1 MGWLVGRFFACGFR
15 LRFFRLSAFALFFG
29 FLAGLFIAADH
40 PASAETGIKPTDK
53 CEISSDQ
60 RRINVLLLLDASRS
74 LSRTDP
80 GISRQGGLEAAVVNL
95 ANLARSNPE
104 VDISIA
110 VDTFST
116 GYSRRHGWQ
125 DAQNAQRAL
134 SGRYNGIT
142 ALGDGITGSFTDY
155 REAMRGVADRFR
167 EAPTS
172 GCNLLMWFTDGEHA
186 TEGTSS
192 DVSEREWEQLRM
204 LCASEEMADLKER
217 NVYSVGVLLSSID
230 SPVNSGPLEQIFGMG
245 TSVCRYAL
253 DGEIRAD
260 VETSSLR
267 DALDELINEVVY
279 EVEAELE
286 TEDDLPREERGLPD
300 EDAYESCSGGD
311 GTAASPCVYSF
322 SLDSEKE
329 SFRVFV
335 DMTFLG
341 SGISNPGAVKI
352 RVRSPLGIVSE
363 PVVSAAQQAANAQ
376 QDDAQVAQYQPV
388 RPFWFLSQRPYDSRW
403 EIIGHQAAEQI
414 ADEGDWEWDGEW
426 SLLFWGDTP
435 EAQADA
441 GRVAAAFRAI
451 TVDAPSASMNLNE
464 GKLIGFIENF
474 PNDYSSVELNLEPRD
489 ANDEPVYPT
498 RPNLKC
504 ESADCNP
511 VPVSGDN
518 HRFEVLGLFDEVVW
532 WDNEEAGGD
541 GLRLESALERGQVSV
556 GVVLDQEFLYGG
568 ERGYGTDGESGQPL
582 SWSNDIGRH
591 VLEDLD
597 AFLDGKDAWEELRDW
612 VPSGE
617 PPALPFD
624 LRLLPPPYDVAG
636 DKVVFRLEVSPG
648 YFPGVVSLEGV
659 SIRTAATGATQP
671 DYDEDWTCEVPG
683 TAGRGDVEPTTC
695 RAVRIDLG
703 LSEDSEVTAQLDFQI
718 APVADFERVARSDEL
733 TVPSEQEWNELWSAI
748 QQAAVPRRESLESAP
763 FQVDLPTPG
772 DKLGEF
778 LPILLSLMALAA
790 ALRFFVAWRLR
801 PWAKLDSPEYVVK
814 PLGDAPRYHSSTEE
828 VEESICMDLTR
839 RTVKGQIG
847 DVLVFSSWM
856 PLLAG
861 RPPRLGAKSS
871 RGGCI
876 GPRDYYTT
884 GKGERIGII
893 GPDLRDGWVVEIVGQ
908 QYNLV
913 VWDLGADET
922 DRLNRIA
929 EVEDSAAEQVRA
941 MRSETQAD
949 NTREKGFT
957 STSESDEASAVPADP
972 FGDSASDPL
981 GDQVATRS
989 SRTATSSRAT
999 KGNHTMLRPVI
1010 FIGCGGSGE
1019 KAVRYVR
1026 EAVRA

>member
-1 MGWLVGRFFACGFR
+1 MGWLAGGFFAGGLWMR
-15 LRFFRLSAFALFFG
+15 IVHLSAFALFLG
-29 FLAGLFIAADH
+29 FLAGGGLFIAGNH
-40 PASAETGIKPTDK
+40 PASAETGVIPTDK
-53 CEISSDQ
+53 CEISNDQ
-60 RRINVLLLLDASRS
+60 RQINVVLLLDASRS

-80 GISRQGGLEAAVVNL
+80 GNSRQGGLEAAVVNL
-95 ANLARSNPE
+95 ANLARSNPD
-104 VDISIA
+104 VGISIA
-110 VDTFST
+110 VDTFAT
-116 GYSRRHGWQ
+116 GYSRQHGWQ
-125 DAQNAQRAL
+125 DVAEAQQAL
-134 SGRYNGIT
+134 IGRYNSIT
-142 ALGDGITGSFTDY
+142 ALGSAAIGSFTDY

-167 EAPTS
+167 NAPPS
-172 GCNLLMWFTDGEHA
+172 GCNLLLWFTDGEHA

-192 DVSEREWEQLRM
+192 DVSEREWEQLRT
-204 LCASEEMADLKER
+204 LCASAEMADLKER
-217 NVYSVGVLLSSID
+217 NVYAVGVLLSSSD
-230 SPVNSGPLEQIFGMG
+230 SPVNSGPVEQVFGEG
-245 TSVCRYAL
+245 SSTCRYAL
-253 DGEIRAD
+253 DGEISAD
-260 VETSSLR
+260 VGASDLR

-279 EVEAELE
+279 EVNAEAE

-300 EDAYESCSGGD
+300 EDDYGVCSGGD

-376 QDDAQVAQYQPV
+376 QDDAQIAQYQPV

-498 RPNLKC
+498 RPNLRC
-504 ESADCNP
+504 ESADCDP
-511 VPVSGDN
+511 VPVSVDD
-518 HRFEVLGLFDEVVW
+518 HRFEIPGLFDEVVW
-532 WDNEEAGGD
+532 WDSEEAGGD
-541 GLRLESALERGQVSV
+541 GFRLKSALGLGQVSV
-556 GVVLDQEFLYGG
+556 GAVLDQEFLYGG

-582 SWSNDIGRH
+582 SWSNDIGRL

-597 AFLDGKDAWEELRDW
+597 PFFDGKDAWEELLLWLD
-612 VPSGE
+612 SGE

-659 SIRTAATGATQP
+659 SIRTAATGVTQP

-703 LSEDSEVTAQLDFQI
+703 LSEDSEVTAQLDFRTV
-718 APVADFERVARSDEL
+718 PVADLEEVARSEEL

-772 DKLGEF
+772 DKLSEF
-778 LPILLSLMALAA
+778 LPILLSLLALAA
-790 ALRFFVAWRLR
+790 LLRIFVAWRLR
-801 PWAKLDSPEYVVK
+801 PWSELDNPEYVIK
-814 PLGDAPRYHSSTEE
+814 PLDASGDSLLGI
-828 VEESICMDLTR
+828 ESERHLCMDLTAR
-839 RTVKGQIG
+839 AAKADLGG
-847 DVLVFSSWM
+847 LEMFSRWL
-856 PLLAG
+856 PLLCG
-861 RPPRLGAKSS
+861 RPPSIEARSA
-871 RGGCI
+871 RAGGCI
-876 GPRDYYTT
+876 GLNGCRIDR
-884 GKGERIGII
+884 KGAQRGII
-893 GPDLRDGWVVEIVGQ
+893 GHGLHDGWVLHSVGQ
-908 QYNLV
+908 QHELIL
-913 VWDLGADET
+913 WDLPADEI
-922 DRLNRIA
+922 DQHHRIT
-929 EVEDSAAEQVRA
+929 EIEDSA
-941 MRSETQAD
+941 
-949 NTREKGFT
+949 RERIASLHSATGAQG
-957 STSESDEASAVPADP
+957 SGESSAASRGEARVADP
-972 FGDSASDPL
+972 FTAPSDPSSSASDPF
-981 GDQVATRS
+981 GS
-989 SRTATSSRAT
+989 SRD
-999 KGNHTMLRPVI
+999 P
-1010 FIGCGGSGE
+1010 FE
-1019 KAVRYVR
+1019 
-1026 EAVRA
+1026 